1 LTLLPKRITD
11 FIYNNKTNVM
21 TKISLDDLNNKVCVI
36 TGGAGVICSAMAK
49 GLGHAGVKT
58 AVLDINEKM
67 ASEVASYVEK
77 ETGSLSR
84 GVKADVLDRE
94 SLNKAKDMVN
104 KELGEIDFLI
114 NGAGGN
120 SPKATTKI
128 ERMQK
133 GDLKVL
139 EKTFFGLEMDGF
151 DWVFDLNLKGT
162 ILPSSIFTKDM
173 IEKGEGVILNIS
185 SMASINPLT
194 KVPAYSA
201 AKAGIN
207 NFTAWL
213 SVHLAKTGIRVNAI
227 APGFFL
233 SSQNR
238 FLLIDEKSGKPTP
251 RGEKI
256 LDNTPMGRYG
266 EVNELIGT
274 TLYLLSDMSKFVT
287 GIIIPVD
294 GGYSAYGGI

>member
-1 LTLLPKRITD
+1 MK
-11 FIYNNKTNVM
+11 
-21 TKISLDDLNNKVCVI
+21 KISFDDLNNKVCVI

-67 ASEVASYVEK
+67 ASEVASEVEK
-77 ETGSLSR
+77 ETGTLSR
-84 GVKADVLDRE
+84 GVIADVLDRD
-94 SLNKAKDMVN
+94 SLKKAKDLVN

-133 GDLKVL
+133 SDLQEL

-151 DWVFDLNLKGT
+151 EWVFDLNLKGT
-162 ILPSSIFTKDM
+162 ILPSTILTRDM
-173 IEKGEGVILNIS
+173 LQKGKGVILNVS

-233 SSQNR
+233 TNQNR

-266 EVNELIGT
+266 EVDELIGT
-274 TLYLLSDMSKFVT
+274 TIFLLSDISEFIT
-287 GIIIPVD
+287 GIIVPVD
-294 GGYSAYGGI
+294 GGYSAYGGV